1 MTRRVAAV
9 DCGTNS
15 IRLLVADRLPNGRL
29 VDIVRRMD
37 IVRLGHGVDK
47 TGRIDPAAM
56 ERTLTK
62 CREYAGQCTELG
74 AEAVRFVATSAS
86 RDASNAADFV
96 AGVREAFA
104 AFDIEPEV
112 VAGVEEAQLSYAG
125 ATGDVAAD
133 GGEAPYLVVDIGGG
147 STELVRGD
155 GHVEQAV
162 SMDMGCVRMTERYF
176 SAASA
181 DPPTAEQV
189 AAATADI
196 DALVD
201 EAARSVD
208 LTGIGTLVGVAGSV
222 TTLTAYALR
231 LPAYQPDAIHL
242 ARLDVPTTLAT
253 CAEVLAM
260 TREQRAAIPSMH
272 PGRVDV
278 IGAGALVWSRIVR
291 RVAAGSAITDVV
303 TSEHD
308 ILDGIALS
316 LNGG

>member
-147 STELVRGD
+147 STEFVRGD

-189 AAATADI
+189 AAAT
-196 DALVD
+196 
-201 EAARSVD
+201 
-208 LTGIGTLVGVAGSV
+208 GTLVGVAGSV

>member
-47 TGRIDPAAM
+47 TGRIAPAAM
-56 ERTLTK
+56 ERTLAK
-62 CREYAGQCTELG
+62 CREYAGQCAELG

-86 RDASNAADFV
+86 RDASNAAEFV
-96 AGVREAFA
+96 AGVRE
-104 AFDIEPEV
+104 
-112 VAGVEEAQLSYAG
+112 
-125 ATGDVAAD
+125 
-133 GGEAPYLVVDIGGG
+133 
-147 STELVRGD
+147 
-155 GHVEQAV
+155 AV

-201 EAARSVD
+201 EAARTVD
-208 LTGIGTLVGVAGSV
+208 LTGIGTLVGVAGTV

-242 ARLDVPTTLAT
+242 ARLDLATTLAT

-260 TREQRAAIPSMH
+260 TREERSAIPSMH

-291 RVAAGSAITDVV
+291 RVAAGSAITDAV